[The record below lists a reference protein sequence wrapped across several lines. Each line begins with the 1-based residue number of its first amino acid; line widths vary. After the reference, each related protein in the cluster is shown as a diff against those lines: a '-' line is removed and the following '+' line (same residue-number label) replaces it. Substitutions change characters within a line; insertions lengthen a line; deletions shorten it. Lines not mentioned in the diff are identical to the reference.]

1 MQALESSLKSSPDC
15 KQVVLVLTE
24 KNALLVTQKQASQS
38 VGFKSTS
45 MTINGMKKKKGPKSA
60 SLSDVRLDNCN
71 SNS

>member
-45 MTINGMKKKKGPKSA
+45 MTINGMKKKGPKSA